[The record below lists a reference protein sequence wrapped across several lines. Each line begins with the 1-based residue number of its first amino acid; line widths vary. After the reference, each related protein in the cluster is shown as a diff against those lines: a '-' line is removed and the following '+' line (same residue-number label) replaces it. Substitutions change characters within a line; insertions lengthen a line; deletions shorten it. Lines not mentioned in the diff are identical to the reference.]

1 MFQFAEF
8 NKDFHKCVFVVDTVT
23 TAFICSII
31 ADGCPIDLIL
41 ERKQGIDNDDDA
53 YQALK
58 IFIGCCINV
67 ESLTEISVDPP
78 YFVTAYD
85 LKKIKGLKR
94 QIKPYLKQYDKSYT
108 YIGPSTSTFMNALHG
123 NGENIIY
130 MYHGSGDYWKRE
142 DGSLVSGSIFKLIM
156 KRLIIGLILDMP
168 NSRWNCFWPKRA
180 YSLCKLDDQD
190 VIWLDYKNFKS
201 KIIERE
207 LNAIFQ
213 FDGSKRNVFYCPY
226 AGLLSPKGIGED
238 TTVYDDLNIR
248 LIERHIDKS
257 SERLFIKYH
266 PRMYRTNH
274 AIKSDL
280 VNKLRDIGYEAY
292 DIGVMVPKSI
302 GGASVPLEVIFRY
315 CDLTKLVAMDN
326 SSIWNLSED
335 HDICKIMDYRDA
347 IEGEYERL
355 SEQTPHIIKKIDCQS
370 IKIYG

>member
-1 MFQFAEF
+1 MFQFADV

-31 ADGCPIDLIL
+31 ADGCPVDLIL
-41 ERKQGIDNDDDA
+41 ERKRGIDNDDDA

-58 IFIGCCINV
+58 AFIGCCINV
-67 ESLTEISVDPP
+67 ERLTEITVDPP
-78 YFVTAYD
+78 YFIAAYD

-94 QIKPYLKQYDKSYT
+94 QIKPYLKQYDKGYT

-142 DGSLVSGSIFKLIM
+142 DGSLVSGSMFKLVM
-156 KRLIIGLILDMP
+156 KHLIIGLILDMP

-180 YSLCKLDDQD
+180 YSLCKLDDRD
-190 VIWLDYKNFKS
+190 IIWLDYKRFKS
-201 KIIERE
+201 DIIEQK
-207 LNAIFQ
+207 LTDIFQ
-213 FDGSKRNVFYCPY
+213 FDDGMRNVFYCPY
-226 AGLLSPKGIGED
+226 AGLLSSNGIGED
-238 TTVYDDLNIR
+238 TTIYDDLNIR
-248 LIERHIDKS
+248 LIERHIDKRN
-257 SERLFIKYH
+257 ERLFIKYH

-274 AIKSDL
+274 VIKSDL
-280 VNKLRDIGYEAY
+280 VDKLRDIGYEAY
-292 DIGVMVPKSI
+292 DIGAMIPKSI
-302 GGASVPLEVIFRY
+302 GGASAPLEVIFRY
-315 CDLTKLVAMDN
+315 CGLTKLVAMDN

-355 SEQTPHIIKKIDCQS
+355 SEQTPHITKKIDCQS